1 MGSSG
6 KDTPNGHSPAQ
17 ERRHRPVMEQ
27 PPAAARVFQDAT
39 GRCST
44 LNWRP
49 AARTKGAG
57 DHEEDRRKYL
67 KFE

>member
-1 MGSSG
+1 MSSG

-27 PPAAARVFQDAT
+27 PPAAARVFQDTT

-44 LNWRP
+44 LNWP
-49 AARTKGAG
+49 AAKTKGAG